1 MTNIAVV
8 GALVGVALGS
18 TLSFLAQNA
27 LANRTRRWQLEDAHR
42 THRWRLEDV
51 KRQSYAE
58 FLTSISTSYAKA
70 EANEGDPYDADLLRA
85 TAVIELI
92 ADKRISKQARS
103 LQKKVTCIHTRI
115 RTGGRARKAAEK
127 EVPCADHDRYELI
140 DVFQSDL
147 DILLDGDNGQAAS
160 RGWGFWP
167 SRYRSAETTRTQR
180 KHRRPPSPTV

>member
-18 TLSFLAQNA
+18 VLSFFTQKA
-27 LANRTRRWQLEDAHR
+27 LANRTRKWQLEDASR
-42 THRWRLEDV
+42 THKWRLEDI

-70 EANEGDPYDADLLRA
+70 VANEGDPYDADLLRA

-92 ADKRISKQARS
+92 ADKRISGQARA

-115 RTGGRARKAAEK
+115 RSGGRARKAAEK
-127 EVPCADHDRYELI
+127 EVPCADRRRYELI

-147 DILLDGDNGQAAS
+147 DILLDGDSGQAAS
-160 RGWGFWP
+160 AGRGFWP
-167 SRYRSAETTRTQR
+167 FRYRSSETTRT
-180 KHRRPPSPTV
+180 